1 MTDKKAVKK
10 SGARVAETG
19 KVATNAAT
27 ALKENLRQ
35 LLPALINADGKLDVK
50 ALRDLLTPADTTS
63 NNQGYELT
71 FAGKGWAR
79 YEATSETKKELSVD
93 SKQSKNFAETR
104 NIIIRGDNLDALK
117 ILYANYH
124 ERVKMIYIDPPYNK
138 ENENFIYKNDF
149 RQTDKELIEEAG
161 LGDDTIEF
169 LHNIFGTRTHSGWLT
184 FMYPRLKLARELLRE
199 DGLIFI
205 SIDDNESA
213 NLKIIC
219 DEIFGE
225 KNFLFNL
232 AIVNNLNGNDNRS
245 GLMETQEGCLVY
257 CKNKTTVEFGLLSVD
272 EEEEFT
278 KWKKDELGYWKEGA
292 NLKASGENA
301 ARMKRPNLYYPVYI
315 DENSLDLSLECTD
328 KHTYKLLPK
337 AEDGEE
343 MSWTWKRETLMKDKS
358 EVIVKKVNGG
368 YSLYKRQRPAL
379 GDLPSK
385 RGKTT
390 FYKPAYSNTHG
401 NKVIRDLFGRR
412 KIFNY
417 PKSVFLI
424 QDFVE
429 LSGAKGDD
437 IILDF
442 FAGSGTTGDAVMR
455 LNAKD
460 GGKRRFILVQWDEE
474 VDKKEHAEAYKFCK
488 DLNIEPVISSI
499 CIERLNR
506 AGDRVRTNNGEIS
519 FLDIGYK
526 VFCLTDK
533 PSVMEEGLSMQIHN
547 PRKTAQDVLFNM
559 LAVREKPL
567 DTPIKTIVDGV
578 LYEAD
583 GEAFLLADISP
594 EQLEKYRNTAI
605 NLDGWAEISL
615 DQYLNLGVGSG
626 ADNIFVIY

>member
-1 MTDKKAVKK
+1 MKK
-10 SGARVAETG
+10 SGARVAESG
-19 KVATNAAT
+19 RVASDAAT
-27 ALKENLRQ
+27 ALKENLRE
-35 LLPALINADGKLDVK
+35 LLPALINADGQLDVK

-79 YEATSETKKELSVD
+79 HEATAETKKELSVEA
-93 SKQSKNFAETR
+93 KQSKNFDETR
-104 NIIIRGDNLDALK
+104 NVVIRGDNLDALK

-161 LGDDTIEF
+161 LGDETIDF
-169 LHNIFGTRTHSGWLT
+169 LHNIFGTRTHSGWLA
-184 FMYPRLKLARELLRE
+184 FMYPRLVLARELLRE

-205 SIDDNESA
+205 SIDDNEAA

-232 AIVNNLNGNDNRS
+232 AVVNNLNGNDNSS
-245 GLMETQEGCLVY
+245 GLMETQEGCLIY
-257 CKNKTTVEFGLLSVD
+257 SKNKPTVEFGLLSID
-272 EEEEFT
+272 EEEEYA
-278 KWKKDELGYWKEGA
+278 KWQKDELGYWKEGG
-292 NLKASGENA
+292 NLKATGTDA
-301 ARMKRPNLYYPVYI
+301 ARSARPNLYYPVYI
-315 DENSLDLSLECTD
+315 DEEALEVSLERTER
-328 KHTYKLLPK
+328 HTFELWPK
-337 AEDGEE
+337 AQDGEE
-343 MSWTWKRETLMKDKS
+343 RRWTWKREKLADNAS
-358 EVIVKKVNGG
+358 EIIVKKAREG
-368 YSLYKRQRPAL
+368 YSLYKKQRPEI
-379 GDLPSK
+379 GDLPIR

-390 FYKPAYSNTHG
+390 FYKPSYSNTHG
-401 NKVIRDLFGRR
+401 NKVILDLFGR
-412 KIFNY
+412 KKVFNY

-429 LSGAKGDD
+429 LSGAKNDD

-455 LNAKD
+455 LNAND
-460 GGKRRFILVQWDEE
+460 GGRRRFILVQWDEE
-474 VDKKEHAEAYKFCK
+474 IDRKGHAEAYKFCK
-488 DLNIEPVISSI
+488 DFGMKPVISSI
-499 CIERLNR
+499 CIDRLNR
-506 AGDRVRTNNGEIS
+506 AGDKVRTNNGEIS

-526 VFCLTDK
+526 VFCLADK
-533 PSVMEEGLSMQIHN
+533 PSVMEDGLKMQIHN
-547 PRKTAQDVLFNM
+547 PRKTPLDVLFNM
-559 LAVREKPL
+559 LAVREKSL
-567 DTPIKTIVDGV
+567 DTPIEAIVDGV

-583 GEAFLLADISP
+583 GEAFLLSDISP

-615 DQYLNLGVGSG
+615 DQYLNLGVGTG